1 MLCSSKDLD
10 HYVNKKKTSLFNH
23 EIAYLI
29 PNSPFAQY
37 QYFFSSISYPFIT
50 SFRLCQFAKCQ
61 YQLFPSLTFL
71 LICTIPIPS
80 PSFLSQ
86 NIFLFSLTFLLLS
99 YNAYL
104 YLFTFTFTTFLF
116 WVIGFPSYL
125 SLSPSFEGDNFFSSC
140 FHIFFFTVNN
150 LQYDRPHNFII

>member
-1 MLCSSKDLD
+1 MLCSSRDLD
-10 HYVNKKKTSLFNH
+10 HYINKKTSLFNH

-50 SFRLCQFAKCQ
+50 SFHLCQFAQCQ

-71 LICTIPIPS
+71 NLHNTNTFT
-80 PSFLSQ
+80 FLS
-86 NIFLFSLTFLLLS
+86 FSKYFSLFSNISSLILQCLFIFI
-99 YNAYL
+99 YL
-104 YLFTFTFTTFLF
+104 YLSYLPFLGY
-116 WVIGFPSYL
+116 WLSYL
-125 SLSPSFEGDNFFSSC
+125 SLSPFFEGDNFFSSC

-150 LQYDRPHNFII
+150 LQYDRPHNFISL

>member
-1 MLCSSKDLD
+1 M
-10 HYVNKKKTSLFNH
+10 FNH

-50 SFRLCQFAKCQ
+50 SFCLCQFAQYQ

-86 NIFLFSLTFLLLS
+86 NIFLFNFFTHLLLFLLH
-99 YNAYL
+99 
-104 YLFTFTFTTFLF
+104 FF
-116 WVIGFPSYL
+116 SYL
-125 SLSPSFEGDNFFSSC
+125 TMHIYFYLPLPLLPSFSGLLDSLFKLVTFFC
-140 FHIFFFTVNN
+140 RWQLLFFLLPHFFFTVNN

>member
-1 MLCSSKDLD
+1 MLI
-10 HYVNKKKTSLFNH
+10 KKKTSLFNH

-50 SFRLCQFAKCQ
+50 SFRLCQ

-80 PSFLSQ
+80 SSFLSQ
-86 NIFLFSLTFLLLS
+86 NIFPFNFFTHLLLFYS
-99 YNAYL
+99 ISFLFLSLYSFLFVIDLGECKDGPYNACL
-104 YLFTFTFTTFLF
+104 SLFTFSFTTFLF
-116 WVIGFPSYL
+116 WVIGFP
-125 SLSPSFEGDNFFSSC
+125 
-140 FHIFFFTVNN
+140 I
-150 LQYDRPHNFII
+150 